1 MSCLIIGRTAVFLVV
16 LLTGCGIVGARKDV
30 PRPATAA
37 ADRLVN
43 PARELALAGS
53 AREPPLADPSTMIP
67 PPPRMDLMPDIP
79 AAPPKDDQFV
89 NIATPLSEKSST
101 LPASGVL
108 SPDNAL
114 AMANARERA
123 APVGAEPNLD
133 ALKRIHQRAS
143 ERFASLEGFECQVTR
158 RETVNGRPMP
168 EEVLHYRFRKDP
180 YSVHIKWIGLEG
192 QGRELIYVAGKHD
205 GKVQILTG
213 RDEGLLIPSGKRV
226 SYAPTDSTIRSKSRY
241 DIREGGMALSIARF
255 GKAVTMIENDQTH
268 PNRVR
273 YLGVKPRRE
282 RESGLEAVEEIIPP
296 NWEHLFP
303 RGGKRT
309 MYFDS
314 DPASPSFGLPILLI
328 ALAETGRE
336 VEYYWFDQLKLTRPT
351 DADFDADRLWRK

>member
-1 MSCLIIGRTAVFLVV
+1 MSCLLLGRPAVFLVV
-16 LLTGCGIVGARKDV
+16 LLTGCGIVGPRKDA
-30 PRPATAA
+30 PRPASAA
-37 ADRLVN
+37 ADRLQH
-43 PARELALAGS
+43 PSRELALAGS
-53 AREPPLADPSTMIP
+53 TREPPLADPSTMIP
-67 PPPRMDLMPDIP
+67 PPPRMDLVPNIP
-79 AAPPKDDQFV
+79 GAPPKDDQFV
-89 NIATPLSEKSST
+89 HISTPFSEKSGTGS
-101 LPASGVL
+101 ASGVL
-108 SPDNAL
+108 SADTAL
-114 AMANARERA
+114 AMANAHERA
-123 APVGAEPNLD
+123 GPTSAEPNLD
-133 ALKRIHQRAS
+133 ALKRIYQRAS
-143 ERFASLEGFECQVTR
+143 ERFASLEGFDCQVTR
-158 RETVNGRPMP
+158 RETVNGRAMP
-168 EEVLHYRFRKDP
+168 EEVLHYKFRKEP

-192 QGRELIYVAGKHD
+192 QGRELIYAAGKHD

-255 GKAVTMIENDQTH
+255 GQAVTMIEKDQTH

-296 NWEHLFP
+296 NWEPLFP

-309 MYFDS
+309 MYFDP
-314 DPASPSFGLPILLI
+314 DPSSPSFGLPILLI

-351 DADFDADRLWRK
+351 DADFDPERLWRR